1 MARAAS
7 DLLDGLA
14 DTLEQLRV
22 AVKREHYALEDLA
35 YVVQPRFEQRLR
47 LDALDLQLNLA
58 QVNLRADAD
67 FEQLP
72 DLREYS
78 YPGIEVI
85 DLDIDLVHLDNRNVC
100 EDIRALLHVHIL
112 RVQHR
117 IVGNSSLAL
126 PAAGGAATVGAAAAL
141 VPGRTSVGIA
151 LDTPRFRSR
160 PRPVAWRKS
169 GSIRMTGLGNSR

>member
-22 AVKREHYALEDLA
+22 AVKRGIMRSRDLA

-72 DLREYS
+72 DLRS
-78 YPGIEVI
+78 TAT
-85 DLDIDLVHLDNRNVC
+85 
-100 EDIRALLHVHIL
+100 RASRSSTSISIL
-112 RVQHR
+112 STLTT
-117 IVGNSSLAL
+117 GMSA
-126 PAAGGAATVGAAAAL
+126 
-141 VPGRTSVGIA
+141 RTSG
-151 LDTPRFRSR
+151 LSSMSTSL
-160 PRPVAWRKS
+160 
-169 GSIRMTGLGNSR
+169 GSSTE

>member
-72 DLREYS
+72 DLREHS

-100 EDIRALLHVHIL
+100 EDIRA
-112 RVQHR
+112 
-117 IVGNSSLAL
+117 S
-126 PAAGGAATVGAAAAL
+126 
-141 VPGRTSVGIA
+141 TSVSH
-151 LDTPRFRSR
+151 P
-160 PRPVAWRKS
+160 
-169 GSIRMTGLGNSR
+169 